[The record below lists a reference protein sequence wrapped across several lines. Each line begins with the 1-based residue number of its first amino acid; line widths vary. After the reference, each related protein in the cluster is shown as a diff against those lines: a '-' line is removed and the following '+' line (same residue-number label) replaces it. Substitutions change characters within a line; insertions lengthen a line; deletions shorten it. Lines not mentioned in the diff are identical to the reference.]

1 MLFKRPLSTKLLF
14 TMFILSII
22 GGIIGGISI
31 YLDKVKLHNAL
42 ICEFNSFE
50 DVILLESEKSSDIF
64 AYLQYCEN
72 ENRDFFFKWSPI
84 NDDVDEVYLIDSI
97 YEGKILKIKFFGKI
111 YKTSSRQEW
120 IEGYVH
126 KKYLKNCS
134 LPR

>member
-1 MLFKRPLSTKLLF
+1 MFFSRSLSTRFLF

-31 YLDKVKLHNAL
+31 YLDKVKLQNAL
-42 ICEFNSFE
+42 ICEFKSFE
-50 DVILLESEKSSDIF
+50 DVILLESEKSSDIL

-72 ENRDFFFKWSPI
+72 ENREFFFKWSPI
-84 NDDVDEVYLIDSI
+84 NDEVDEVYLIDSI
-97 YEGKILKIKFFGKI
+97 YGGEILKIKFFGKI